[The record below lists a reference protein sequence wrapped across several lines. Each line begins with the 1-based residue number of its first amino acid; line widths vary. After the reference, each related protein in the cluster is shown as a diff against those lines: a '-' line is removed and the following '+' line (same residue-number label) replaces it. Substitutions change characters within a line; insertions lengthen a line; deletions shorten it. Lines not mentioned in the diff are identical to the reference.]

1 MGWQLNGLGVQRKI
15 EKELQEIEESLDNLY
30 KKSIPFGDI
39 EKRQQESYLVG
50 VIVGLKKALE
60 IIKE

>member
-15 EKELQEIEESLDNLY
+15 EKELQEIEENLDNLY
-30 KKSIPFGDI
+30 KESIPFGDI

-50 VIVGLKKALE
+50 VIVGLNKALE

>member
-30 KKSIPFGDI
+30 KESMPFGDT

-50 VIVGLKKALE
+50 VIVGLNKALE

>member
-1 MGWQLNGLGVQRKI
+1 MGWQLNGLGVQREI

-30 KKSIPFGDI
+30 KESIQFGDI
-39 EKRQQESYLVG
+39 EKRQQESYLIG
-50 VIVGLKKALE
+50 VIIGLKKALE

>member
-15 EKELQEIEESLDNLY
+15 EKEKQEIEESLDNLY
-30 KKSIPFGDI
+30 KESIPFGDI

-50 VIVGLKKALE
+50 VIVGLNKALE

>member
-15 EKELQEIEESLDNLY
+15 EESLDNLY
-30 KKSIPFGDI
+30 KESIPFGDI

-50 VIVGLKKALE
+50 VILGLNKALE

>member
-30 KKSIPFGDI
+30 KESMPLGDI

-50 VIVGLKKALE
+50 VIVGLNKALE

>member
-1 MGWQLNGLGVQRKI
+1 MGWQLNGLGVQRK
-15 EKELQEIEESLDNLY
+15 
-30 KKSIPFGDI
+30 I

-50 VIVGLKKALE
+50 VIVGLNKALE

>member
-1 MGWQLNGLGVQRKI
+1 MGWQLTGLGVQRKI
-15 EKELQEIEESLDNLY
+15 EEELQEIEESLDNLY
-30 KKSIPFGDI
+30 KESVPFGDI

-50 VIVGLKKALE
+50 VIVGLNKALE

>member
-1 MGWQLNGLGVQRKI
+1 MGWQLNGLGVQREI
-15 EKELQEIEESLDNLY
+15 EKELQEIEEGLDNLY
-30 KKSIPFGDI
+30 KESIPFGDI

-50 VIVGLKKALE
+50 VIVGLNKALE

>member
-1 MGWQLNGLGVQRKI
+1 MGWQLNGLGVQREI

-30 KKSIPFGDI
+30 KESIPLGDI
-39 EKRQQESYLVG
+39 EKKQQESYLVG

>member
-1 MGWQLNGLGVQRKI
+1 MGLQLNGLGVQRKI

-30 KKSIPFGDI
+30 KESIPFGDI

-50 VIVGLKKALE
+50 VIVGLNKALE

>member
-1 MGWQLNGLGVQRKI
+1 MGWQLNGLK
-15 EKELQEIEESLDNLY
+15 KKKKIEESLDNLY
-30 KKSIPFGDI
+30 KESIPFGDI

-50 VIVGLKKALE
+50 VILGLNKALE